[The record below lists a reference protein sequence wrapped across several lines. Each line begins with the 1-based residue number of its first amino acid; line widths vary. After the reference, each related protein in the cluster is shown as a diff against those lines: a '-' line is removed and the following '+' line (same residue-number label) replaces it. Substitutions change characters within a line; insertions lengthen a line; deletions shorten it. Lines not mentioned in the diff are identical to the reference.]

1 MAYIEEERRVV
12 PSWGDGRKSFYGEGS
27 RFYDYRGEPILNEHG
42 NAITSPKEGAVVDH
56 GNYDDPINH
65 PPLIMV
71 GKFKHG
77 RLHSNSTQSKKN
89 TIYVLSFATDGG
101 IKLEGIHHG
110 HFKRG
115 LRHGPG
121 TQVTHDD
128 AALRKSIG
136 HWKKGKA
143 HGIFKEI
150 SMTKLNPP
158 LMTKKV
164 VNYRR
169 GKPYGFA
176 LYLPT
181 QHQPITQDTQDTQ
194 DTRKLYYHPLSKIPN
209 NPITKHEYYN
219 IAALLKC
226 ANGDDAVYAI
236 YNELKRRGSNG
247 FKITQFLKHRQNVMP
262 IDSKFNETENEDVI
276 GFVENLR
283 VDETG
288 QNAMYETNS
297 MEYPWK
303 PYDFEPKINETT
315 LTPLQKINYM
325 RCIYSLPLHP
335 DTPPR
340 ALSSSSS
347 SYGSMSDEGGSRR
360 RRRSTNRKGN
370 KGNNKPNK
378 WNKTRAHMR

>member
-56 GNYDDPINH
+56 GNYHDPINH

-77 RLHSNSTQSKKN
+77 RLHSNSTQPKKN
-89 TIYVLSFATDGG
+89 TIYALSFMPNGG
-101 IKLEGIHHG
+101 VKLEGIHHG
-110 HFKRG
+110 YFKRG
-115 LRHGPG
+115 LQHGPG
-121 TQVTHDD
+121 TQVTRDD

-150 SMTKLNPP
+150 SRTNLKPT
-158 LMTKKV
+158 LMTRKV
-164 VNYRR
+164 VNYSR
-169 GKPYGFA
+169 GKPYGLA
-176 LYLPT
+176 YDLPT
-181 QHQPITQDTQDTQ
+181 QHQPIP
-194 DTRKLYYHPLSKIPN
+194 RKLYYHPLSKIPN
-209 NPITKHEYYN
+209 NPIIKYEYDN

-247 FKITQFLKHRQNVMP
+247 FKSKQFLKHRQNVMP

-283 VDETG
+283 VDESG

-325 RCIYSLPLHP
+325 RCIYNLPLHP

-340 ALSSSSS
+340 ALSSSSSS

-360 RRRSTNRKGN
+360 RRSTNRKGNKGN